1 MYFYDVDDCVYFA
14 QRLHKQG
21 KKITAYCLPAKVNPD
36 TIRMVLMIDPISAF
50 AAVNTAA
57 SAISTAIKAGKDL
70 SSLSGPI
77 SKYAQAEAP
86 NFGAS
91 KEKGIFAKMTGAEQ
105 AGIDEFFRKEEL
117 ATLRDE
123 MRSVFQ
129 LYGKPGAWER
139 LQAEIARQRAIQKEE
154 LERGG
159 QGAGNHPQCPCRLP
173 DRRRGWWWHHPM
185 DSVDERHTI

>member
-1 MYFYDVDDCVYFA
+1 
-14 QRLHKQG
+14 
-21 KKITAYCLPAKVNPD
+21 
-36 TIRMVLMIDPISAF
+36 MIDPISAF

-77 SKYAQAEAP
+77 SKYAQAEAQL

-91 KEKGIFAKMTGAEQ
+91 KKKKSIFAKMTGAEQ

-129 LYGKPGAWER
+129 LYGKKGAWER

-154 LERGG
+154 LERRAKVRETILLVLVGFLIVGVGG
-159 QGAGNHPQCPCRLP
+159 GGIILWIAWMKG
-173 DRRRGWWWHHPM
+173 
-185 DSVDERHTI
+185 II

>member
-1 MYFYDVDDCVYFA
+1 
-14 QRLHKQG
+14 
-21 KKITAYCLPAKVNPD
+21 
-36 TIRMVLMIDPISAF
+36 MIDPISAF

-77 SKYAQAEAP
+77 SKYAQAEAQL

-91 KEKGIFAKMTGAEQ
+91 KKKKGIFAKMTGAEQ

-154 LERGG
+154 LERRAKVRETIMLCLVGFLIVGVGG
-159 QGAGNHPQCPCRLP
+159 GGIILWIAWMKG
-173 DRRRGWWWHHPM
+173 M
-185 DSVDERHTI
+185 I

>member
-1 MYFYDVDDCVYFA
+1 
-14 QRLHKQG
+14 
-21 KKITAYCLPAKVNPD
+21 
-36 TIRMVLMIDPISAF
+36 MIDPISAF

-77 SKYAQAEAP
+77 SKYAQAEAQL

-91 KEKGIFAKMTGAEQ
+91 KKKKGIFAKMTGAEQ

-123 MRSVFQ
+123 MRSVFH

-154 LERGG
+154 LERRAKVRETIMLCLVGFLIVGVGG
-159 QGAGNHPQCPCRLP
+159 GGIILWIAWMKG
-173 DRRRGWWWHHPM
+173 M
-185 DSVDERHTI
+185 I

>member
-1 MYFYDVDDCVYFA
+1 
-14 QRLHKQG
+14 
-21 KKITAYCLPAKVNPD
+21 
-36 TIRMVLMIDPISAF
+36 MIDPISAF

-77 SKYAQAEAP
+77 SRYAQAEAQL

-91 KEKGIFAKMTGAEQ
+91 KKEKGIFAKMTGAEQ

-154 LERGG
+154 LERRAKVRETILLVLVGFLIVGVGG
-159 QGAGNHPQCPCRLP
+159 GGIILWIAWMKG
-173 DRRRGWWWHHPM
+173 M
-185 DSVDERHTI
+185 I

>member
-1 MYFYDVDDCVYFA
+1 
-14 QRLHKQG
+14 
-21 KKITAYCLPAKVNPD
+21 
-36 TIRMVLMIDPISAF
+36 MIDPISAF

-77 SKYAQAEAP
+77 SKYAQAEAQL

-91 KEKGIFAKMTGAEQ
+91 KKKKSIFSKMTGAEQ

-154 LERGG
+154 LERRAKVRETILLVLVGFLIVGVGG
-159 QGAGNHPQCPCRLP
+159 GGIILWIAWMKG
-173 DRRRGWWWHHPM
+173 M
-185 DSVDERHTI
+185 I

>member
-1 MYFYDVDDCVYFA
+1 
-14 QRLHKQG
+14 
-21 KKITAYCLPAKVNPD
+21 
-36 TIRMVLMIDPISAF
+36 MIDPISAF

-57 SAISTAIKAGKDL
+57 SAISSAIKAGKDL

-77 SKYAQAEAP
+77 SKYAQAEAQL

-91 KEKGIFAKMTGAEQ
+91 RKKKSIFSKMTGAEQ

-117 ATLRDE
+117 DTLRSE

-139 LQAEIARQRAIQKEE
+139 LQAEIARQRAVQKEE
-154 LERGG
+154 LERRAKVRETILVCLVGLLIFGVGG
-159 QGAGNHPQCPCRLP
+159 GGLLLWALWMKG
-173 DRRRGWWWHHPM
+173 M
-185 DSVDERHTI
+185 I

>member
-1 MYFYDVDDCVYFA
+1 
-14 QRLHKQG
+14 
-21 KKITAYCLPAKVNPD
+21 
-36 TIRMVLMIDPISAF
+36 MIDPISAF

-77 SKYAQAEAP
+77 SKYAQAEAQL

-91 KEKGIFAKMTGAEQ
+91 KKKKGIFAKMTGAEQ

-154 LERGG
+154 LERRAKVRETILLVLVGFLIVGVGG
-159 QGAGNHPQCPCRLP
+159 GGIILWIAWMKG
-173 DRRRGWWWHHPM
+173 M
-185 DSVDERHTI
+185 I

>member
-1 MYFYDVDDCVYFA
+1 
-14 QRLHKQG
+14 
-21 KKITAYCLPAKVNPD
+21 
-36 TIRMVLMIDPISAF
+36 MIDPISAF

-77 SKYAQAEAP
+77 SKYAQAEAQL

-91 KEKGIFAKMTGAEQ
+91 RKKKGIFAKMTGAEQ

-154 LERGG
+154 LERRAKVRETIMLCLVGFLIVGVGG
-159 QGAGNHPQCPCRLP
+159 GGIILWIAWMKG
-173 DRRRGWWWHHPM
+173 M
-185 DSVDERHTI
+185 I

>member
-1 MYFYDVDDCVYFA
+1 
-14 QRLHKQG
+14 
-21 KKITAYCLPAKVNPD
+21 
-36 TIRMVLMIDPISAF
+36 MIDPISAF

-77 SKYAQAEAP
+77 SKYAQAEAQL

-91 KEKGIFAKMTGAEQ
+91 KKKKSIFAKMTGAEQ

-129 LYGKPGAWER
+129 LYGKKGAWER

-154 LERGG
+154 LERRAKVRETILLVLVGFLIVGVGG
-159 QGAGNHPQCPCRLP
+159 GGIILWIAWMKG
-173 DRRRGWWWHHPM
+173 M
-185 DSVDERHTI
+185 I

>member
-1 MYFYDVDDCVYFA
+1 
-14 QRLHKQG
+14 
-21 KKITAYCLPAKVNPD
+21 
-36 TIRMVLMIDPISAF
+36 MIDPISAF

-57 SAISTAIKAGKDL
+57 SAISSAIKAGKDL

-77 SKYAQAEAP
+77 SKYAQAEAQL

-91 KEKGIFAKMTGAEQ
+91 KKKKSIFSKMTGAEQ

-117 ATLRDE
+117 DTLRNE

-139 LQAEIARQRAIQKEE
+139 LQAEIARQRAMQKDE
-154 LERGG
+154 LERRAKVRETILVCLVGFLIVGVGG
-159 QGAGNHPQCPCRLP
+159 GGLLLWVLWMK
-173 DRRRGWWWHHPM
+173 GM
-185 DSVDERHTI
+185 I

>member
-1 MYFYDVDDCVYFA
+1 
-14 QRLHKQG
+14 
-21 KKITAYCLPAKVNPD
+21 
-36 TIRMVLMIDPISAF
+36 MIDPISAF

-77 SKYAQAEAP
+77 SKYAQAEAQL

-91 KEKGIFAKMTGAEQ
+91 KKKKGIFAKMTGAEQ

-154 LERGG
+154 LERRAKVRETIMLALVGFLIVGVGG
-159 QGAGNHPQCPCRLP
+159 GGIILWIAWMKG
-173 DRRRGWWWHHPM
+173 M
-185 DSVDERHTI
+185 I